1 MNITGNL
8 NYTLFLDAAT
18 PYQSAVSA
26 FDLRFFL
33 VRIFYPCLLVWGTI
47 GNALCLRVLLS
58 KKFNKNST
66 CQYLAILA
74 VIDILFIV
82 MRSSRYI
89 YSLFRDSHIFNTSK
103 WICRCLTFFSSALA
117 HMGSWMLVIV
127 SFDRYFMVTSRYRR
141 HNSVANRVFCSTSI
155 LIVVVTL
162 CNLYYFF
169 ILGRSMTLG
178 GLGMA
183 DPRRFFLRFRPLS
196 NDTSLLDLNYTT
208 SYFQSELFRHRT
220 SSIFIC
226 IPSVG
231 YENFFRTYI
240 PIFDILLVAV
250 VPFLVLCFTNVGIIS
265 FTMRSH
271 RRVRQHRKRS
281 HRRHQRL
288 TIMLLSVTLAFIG
301 LTCPSVI
308 FICVNK
314 ILYAPRVS
322 AQQKESSNE
331 NDNHG
336 VPSNIRLIIDV
347 CEALWYTK
355 HAMNFILYTLSG
367 QDFRREFLKL
377 FTHCF
382 NYRFV
387 FLRKTFLNN
396 PQTVD
401 LTNETTIDTQR
412 HNQKK
417 SQYRKK
423 FKAYPNSDTTDLSN
437 SLVTHSN
444 SMEFKYIS
452 HEHL

>member
-1 MNITGNL
+1 M
-8 NYTLFLDAAT
+8 
-18 PYQSAVSA
+18 
-26 FDLRFFL
+26 
-33 VRIFYPCLLVWGTI
+33 TI
-47 GNALCLRVLLS
+47 GS
-58 KKFNKNST
+58 
-66 CQYLAILA
+66 
-74 VIDILFIV
+74 
-82 MRSSRYI
+82 
-89 YSLFRDSHIFNTSK
+89 
-103 WICRCLTFFSSALA
+103 
-117 HMGSWMLVIV
+117 
-127 SFDRYFMVTSRYRR
+127 
-141 HNSVANRVFCSTSI
+141 
-155 LIVVVTL
+155 
-162 CNLYYFF
+162 
-169 ILGRSMTLG
+169 
-178 GLGMA
+178 LGMA
-183 DPRRFFLRFRPLS
+183 DSRRLFVRFRSLP
-196 NDTSLLDLNYTT
+196 NDTSLLDLNFTT

-220 SSIFIC
+220 SSTFIC
-226 IPSVG
+226 IPSAG

-250 VPFLVLCFTNVGIIS
+250 VPFIMLCFTNIGIIS

-271 RRVRQHRKRS
+271 RRVRQHRKRP

-322 AQQKESSNE
+322 TQQKESSNE
-331 NDNHG
+331 NDNPG
-336 VPSNIRLIIDV
+336 VPQTILSIIDV

-412 HNQKK
+412 RNLKK
-417 SQYRKK
+417 SQYGKK
-423 FKAYPNSDTTDLSN
+423 CKAYPNSDTTDLTN
-437 SLVTHSN
+437 SLVIHSN
-444 SMEFKYIS
+444 SMEFKYVS
-452 HEHL
+452 QEQL

>member
-1 MNITGNL
+1 M
-8 NYTLFLDAAT
+8 Y
-18 PYQSAVSA
+18 A
-26 FDLRFFL
+26 F
-33 VRIFYPCLLVWGTI
+33 V
-47 GNALCLRVLLS
+47 
-58 KKFNKNST
+58 
-66 CQYLAILA
+66 
-74 VIDILFIV
+74 
-82 MRSSRYI
+82 
-89 YSLFRDSHIFNTSK
+89 HI
-103 WICRCLTFFSSALA
+103 
-117 HMGSWMLVIV
+117 
-127 SFDRYFMVTSRYRR
+127 
-141 HNSVANRVFCSTSI
+141 
-155 LIVVVTL
+155 
-162 CNLYYFF
+162 
-169 ILGRSMTLG
+169 GRSMTLG
-178 GLGMA
+178 GMG
-183 DPRRFFLRFRPLS
+183 DPRRFFLRFRPMS

-240 PIFDILLVAV
+240 PIFDILLVAAI
-250 VPFLVLCFTNVGIIS
+250 PFLLLCFTNIGIIL

-271 RRVRQHRKRS
+271 RRMRQHRKRS

-322 AQQKESSNE
+322 IQRKENSNE
-331 NDNHG
+331 NDNPG

-387 FLRKTFLNN
+387 FLRKIILND
-396 PQTVD
+396 PQTAD
-401 LTNETTIDTQR
+401 LANEATADTQR

-417 SQYRKK
+417 SLYRKK
-423 FKAYPNSDTTDLSN
+423 LKAFPNSDTTDLSN
-437 SLVTHSN
+437 SLVIHSN
-444 SMEFKYIS
+444 SMESRYLS
-452 HEHL
+452 QEQL